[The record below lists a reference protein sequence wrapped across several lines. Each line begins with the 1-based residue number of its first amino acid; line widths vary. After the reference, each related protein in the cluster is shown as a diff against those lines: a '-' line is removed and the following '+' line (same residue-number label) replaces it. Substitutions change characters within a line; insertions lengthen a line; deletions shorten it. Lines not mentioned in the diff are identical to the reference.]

1 VTTHTAVRA
10 GSRGPARAGAIDD
23 FATGH
28 SSLAY
33 LETLDLDYL
42 KIDKAFVDTV
52 GTNAPTGS
60 VIMHTIEMAKD
71 LELNLVAKEVEPEAQ
86 ANVLRE
92 LGVRCAQ
99 GFLFARPMP
108 FSDLI
113 ARYGKQVA

>member
-1 VTTHTAVRA
+1 
-10 GSRGPARAGAIDD
+10 
-23 FATGH
+23 
-28 SSLAY
+28 
-33 LETLDLDYL
+33 
-42 KIDKAFVDTV
+42 VDTV

-71 LELNLVAKEVEPEAQ
+71 LELNLAAKEVEPEAQ
-86 ANVLRE
+86 AKVLRE
-92 LGVRCAQ
+92 LGVRYAQ